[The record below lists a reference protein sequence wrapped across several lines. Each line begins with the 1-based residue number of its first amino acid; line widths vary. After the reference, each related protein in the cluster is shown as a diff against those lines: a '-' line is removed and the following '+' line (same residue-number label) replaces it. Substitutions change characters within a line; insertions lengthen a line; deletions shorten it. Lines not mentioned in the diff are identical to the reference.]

1 VSVHGTASQSTHGV
15 TATWLKHRTTQ
26 APKKANKKT
35 NQKTVFFSQKFTI
48 PKSGGR
54 SSKSITPYLTVKN
67 HTEVNVKSD
76 PLAFFFT
83 ISNYG
88 VWLPGDSRGWIEY
101 RNGWQLPD
109 PIRELEAKARMT
121 ETSVILNETSRNLVE
136 AQIAETCDFRNWILQ
151 AANCRSNHMHFVI
164 STHKVAPKIIRSTVK
179 AWCTRRLKESIDSLR
194 ENWWAERGSIRWV
207 FTEDSLERVI
217 LDVLQGQDQ

>member
-1 VSVHGTASQSTHGV
+1 MLKSDGHST
-15 TATWLKHRTTQ
+15 T
-26 APKKANKKT
+26 
-35 NQKTVFFSQKFTI
+35 F
-48 PKSGGR
+48 
-54 SSKSITPYLTVKN
+54 ITPYLTAKN

-101 RNGWQLPD
+101 KHGWQLPD

-121 ETSVILNETSRNLVE
+121 ETSVLLNEMSRDLVE
-136 AQIAETCDFRNWILQ
+136 AQIAETCEFRNWTLRVT
-151 AANCRSNHMHFVI
+151 NCRSNHMHFVI
-164 STHKVAPKIIRSTVK
+164 SAYQVAPKIIRSTVK
-179 AWCTRRLKESIDSLR
+179 AWCTRRLKEKIDPLR

-207 FTEDSLERVI
+207 FTEESLERVI
-217 LDVLQGQDQ
+217 QYVLLGQDRKLLTPHVKWNL